1 MDELKQTKHKEMNM
15 QTIENVTDRLIAIA
29 GQSKGWLKFLGVLMI
44 INGILTALTLVGIL
58 IAWLPIW
65 MGVLLFQAG
74 NRADTAAL
82 AKDSSQLVPMMD
94 KLRVYFMIQ
103 GVLIL
108 IMLAAVVIGFIVS
121 GGALFSIFQ
130 GLR

>member
-1 MDELKQTKHKEMNM
+1 M
-15 QTIENVTDRLIAIA
+15 QTTENVIDRLLAIA
-29 GQSKGWLKFLGVLMI
+29 GQSKGWLKFIGVLLI
-44 INGILTALTLVGIL
+44 IYGIITALTIVGIL

-74 NRADTAAL
+74 GRADSAAL
-82 AKDSSQLVPMMD
+82 TKDSSQLVTMMD

-103 GVLIL
+103 GVLAIL
-108 IMLAAVVIGFIVS
+108 ALVAIVIALLTT

>member
-1 MDELKQTKHKEMNM
+1 M
-15 QTIENVTDRLIAIA
+15 QTVENVTDRLLAIA
-29 GQSKGWLKFLGVLMI
+29 GQSKGWLKFLGVLSI
-44 INGILTALTLVGIL
+44 IYGILTAITIVGIL

-74 NRADTAAL
+74 SRADSAAL
-82 AKDSSQLVPMMD
+82 TKDSSQLVTMMD

-103 GVLIL
+103 GVLVL
-108 IMLAAVVIGFIVS
+108 IMLVALVIGFITT

-130 GLR
+130 AFR

>member
-1 MDELKQTKHKEMNM
+1 M
-15 QTIENVTDRLIAIA
+15 QTTENVTDRLLAIA
-29 GQSKGWLKFLGVLMI
+29 GQSKGWLKFLGVLSI
-44 INGILTALTLVGIL
+44 ISGILTALSIVGIL

-74 NRADTAAL
+74 SRADTAAL

-108 IMLAAVVIGFIVS
+108 IVLAGLVIGFIVS

-130 GLR
+130 ALR

>member
-1 MDELKQTKHKEMNM
+1 M
-15 QTIENVTDRLIAIA
+15 QTIENVTDRLLAIA
-29 GQSKGWLKFLGVLMI
+29 GQSKGWLKFLGILMI
-44 INGILTALTLVGIL
+44 INGIITALTIVGIL

-74 NRADTAAL
+74 SRADTAAL
-82 AKDSSQLVPMMD
+82 TKDSSQLVPMMD

-108 IMLAAVVIGFIVS
+108 IVLAALVIGLITS